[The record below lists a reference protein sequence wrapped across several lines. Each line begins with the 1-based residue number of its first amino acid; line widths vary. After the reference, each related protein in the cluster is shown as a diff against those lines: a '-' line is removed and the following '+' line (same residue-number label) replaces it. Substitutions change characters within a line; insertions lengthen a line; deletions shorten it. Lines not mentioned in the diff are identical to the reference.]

1 MSDTTLSQDDL
12 ATQEMIAMMEDSNT
26 LEPET
31 EQNKNTD
38 DLNSLLDT
46 LEAGDEEDMVDTTS
60 ENEETILELEEDS
73 PHKATEPEEAHE
85 ATVDTASDSQ
95 IETLENDLNTEA
107 TEEVTDNQSTSY
119 EPTEMTVEES
129 EIESDSDTTPID
141 TELTKL
147 SSKEPSQEAP
157 TQDAITETP
166 SSTDDEV
173 NPHTALAELEAALSL
188 QKETE
193 ELAMKVKESTQQTS
207 ALALEAAR
215 IAQERAHQLQ
225 EEINSTYQAAERA
238 RLFLENSDIEVEE
251 IPQYSIDEL
260 PQVLQEIHAKN
271 EALKEQNK
279 AIQALLD

>member
-147 SSKEPSQEAP
+147 SSKEPSQKAP